1 MKTMVPSSWLV
12 LIALLVGI
20 ATLSTA
26 FVITTTTSGT
36 SIINKSL
43 ASARW
48 VDYNRRNCQPRQDVI
63 RNGFVGTHSVARN
76 LLFATASEAS
86 QEEPSPVNAAPQSP
100 EKPKQASG
108 FQALCEMN
116 DLKQRSF
123 AATVINT
130 RPYGVN
136 IKLDEHDVT
145 GVLPASRLG
154 NYSPQGGLAVDF
166 RLVF

>member
-1 MKTMVPSSWLV
+1 
-12 LIALLVGI
+12 
-20 ATLSTA
+20 
-26 FVITTTTSGT
+26 
-36 SIINKSL
+36 
-43 ASARW
+43 
-48 VDYNRRNCQPRQDVI
+48 
-63 RNGFVGTHSVARN
+63 
-76 LLFATASEAS
+76 
-86 QEEPSPVNAAPQSP
+86 
-100 EKPKQASG
+100 
-108 FQALCEMN
+108 MN